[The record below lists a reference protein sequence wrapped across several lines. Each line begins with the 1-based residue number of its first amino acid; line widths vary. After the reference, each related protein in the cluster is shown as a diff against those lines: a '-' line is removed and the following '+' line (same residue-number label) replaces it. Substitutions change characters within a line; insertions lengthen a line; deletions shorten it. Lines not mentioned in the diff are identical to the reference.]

1 LFNFSL
7 ARSWFHTGI
16 SSLKIIKTQKNH
28 VNKALFMTHFR
39 RQNSHSPNLKKPFG
53 YIMTNYGKG
62 EMLVEYLYKIT
73 LK

>member
-1 LFNFSL
+1 
-7 ARSWFHTGI
+7 
-16 SSLKIIKTQKNH
+16 
-28 VNKALFMTHFR
+28 MTHFL